1 MVWVRW
7 MSVLFFLILVL
18 FSLPGCVSSVVAVRE
33 SESLFSL
40 YVDVEPKEAR
50 VIIDDVLYGT
60 ARGAVEVPL
69 RVPAGTKRVT
79 IVSEGYYPFRTTLE
93 YVQPGEVY
101 TLKTV
106 LIRSDF

>member
-7 MSVLFFLILVL
+7 VSVLFFSMLVL

-33 SESLFSL
+33 SEALFDL
-40 YVDVEPKEAR
+40 FVDVEPKEAR
-50 VIIDDVLYGT
+50 IMIDDVLYGT
-60 ARGAVEVPL
+60 ARGTLEVPL

-101 TLKTV
+101 TLKTA
-106 LIRSDF
+106 LIRSEF